1 MAPII
6 QKLLARRELIILAL
20 MLELLHF
27 SIWIDFGSPQ
37 SRSFMLMHLG
47 LFLIWQPVWRN
58 DEQISWQ
65 NSLAFIVLT
74 LIFVTFMTW
83 WLMFAWLI
91 LLCGF
96 AGGRIIIHHQERNTY
111 MLVLLFLT
119 SELIIECTSKLFH
132 VPVIN
137 NIREVF
143 RLALP
148 LLPLIITVLPLRN
161 ENTRM
166 MSVDIL
172 HALTTS
178 TLISVLIFGS
188 LLNMYLS
195 GTDYLISL
203 VQALLAIALF
213 LFAISWLL
221 SPRTGFSGLS
231 QLWTRS
237 MLNIGTPLEQ
247 WLTQLSNLSQQ
258 QHEPEAFL
266 QTAMEDLVALPWI
279 SGVEWHTQ
287 SSTGTCGQLTKL
299 EVAFKTDALTVHV
312 YSHHVAGG
320 ALYLHCN
327 LLVQLIENFYVA
339 KIRERI
345 LTQQTHLQ
353 AIHETG
359 ARVTH
364 DIKNLLQSLHAIT
377 SVLEQEDNDSNSKMA
392 SQQLFARQ
400 LPYLTQRLQL
410 ALDKLQTPDK
420 TSGKSVC
427 LKDWWQNL
435 KSRTNQ
441 TNIEFH
447 SDITADAMISAEL
460 FDSVTENLL
469 ENLREKNKL
478 ERDLSVDVFINSDA
492 HNTQLLVRDNGSKI
506 PERKAET
513 ILKEPVK
520 SDNGL
525 GVGLF
530 QAARLADSMGY
541 VLTLKSNQQGNVCFE
556 LSNNPDT
563 TIQETSNP
571 AIST

>member
-1 MAPII
+1 MAHII
-6 QKLLARRELIILAL
+6 QKLLVRRELIILAL

-37 SRSFMLMHLG
+37 SRSFMLIHLG

-83 WLMFAWLI
+83 GLMFAWLI

-96 AGGRIIIHHQERNTY
+96 AGGRIIIHYQERNTY

-119 SELIIECTSKLFH
+119 SELVIECTSKLFH
-132 VPVIN
+132 VPVLGS
-137 NIREVF
+137 IREVF

-178 TLISVLIFGS
+178 TLISALIFGS
-188 LLNMYLS
+188 LLNMYLG

-203 VQALLAIALF
+203 VQTLLAIALF

-231 QLWTRS
+231 QIWTRS

-258 QHEPEAFL
+258 QNESEEFL
-266 QTAMEDLVALPWI
+266 QTAMEDLCALPWI

-287 SSTGTCGQLTKL
+287 GSKGTFGQLTKL
-299 EVAFKTDALTVHV
+299 EVAFKTDALTVQV

-364 DIKNLLQSLHAIT
+364 DIKNLLQSLQAMT
-377 SVLEQEDNDSNSKMA
+377 SILEQEDDDSDSKMA

-410 ALDKLQTPDK
+410 ALNKLQTPGK

-427 LKDWWQNL
+427 LKDWWQDL
-435 KSRTNQ
+435 KSRTHQ
-441 TNIEFH
+441 TNIEYH
-447 SDITADAMISAEL
+447 SAIAGDAMISAEL

-478 ERDLSVDVFINSDA
+478 ERDLSIDVFLNSDA
-492 HNTQLLVRDNGSKI
+492 RNTQLLVRDNGSKI
-506 PERKAET
+506 PERKAKT

-525 GVGLF
+525 GIGLF

-541 VLTLKSNQQGNVCFE
+541 VLTLKNNEQGNVCFE
-556 LSNNPDT
+556 LTN
-563 TIQETSNP
+563 
-571 AIST
+571 ISG